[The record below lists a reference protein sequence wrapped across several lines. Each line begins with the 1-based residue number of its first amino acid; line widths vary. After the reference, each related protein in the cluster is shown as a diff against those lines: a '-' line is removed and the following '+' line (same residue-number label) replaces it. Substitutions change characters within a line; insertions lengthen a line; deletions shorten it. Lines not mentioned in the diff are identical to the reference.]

1 MLSLKAE
8 YIGPRDLR
16 YRCSLTIITDGSD
29 VRICMQI
36 KMAESEEYNI
46 YGSLL
51 YSERSDTLMETIEH
65 EDDSESD
72 DSEVIA

>member
-1 MLSLKAE
+1 
-8 YIGPRDLR
+8 
-16 YRCSLTIITDGSD
+16 
-29 VRICMQI
+29 MQI

-65 EDDSESD
+65 EDNSESD